1 MPENPRVNPWLVAI
15 AVMFGTFMEVLDTT
29 VVNVSLPHIAGTLSS
44 TIEEATWV
52 LTSYLVA
59 NAIILPITGWLAN
72 RFGRKRLLLTA
83 VVSFTGA
90 SFLCGLAPTLPA
102 LILFR
107 LIQGASGGT
116 LQPLS
121 QAVLLESFAPQ
132 DRGKA
137 MGFWGLGIVV
147 APILGP
153 VLGGWITDSYSWR
166 WIFYINIPVG
176 ILSLIMVSRYVFDPP
191 YLQAEKRG
199 IDGWGIGMLAVW
211 VAALQI
217 MLDKGQQEDWLSS
230 HFIVGLIVVCVGFFI
245 AFLVRELMADDPVVK
260 LSIFRDR
267 TYSSGVVLITIVG
280 VVLYGSLVLLPLW
293 LQTLLGYPSYQA
305 GLALAPRG
313 VGSLIGMPV
322 VGALVA
328 KLDPRRL
335 LMGGVLLGAFT
346 LFQFSS
352 LNLNAGYWDFFWP
365 QFIQGIA
372 LALLFV
378 PLTTISMNSIPKER
392 MGDATSLFNLMR
404 NLGGSVG
411 IAAVTAV
418 QARYVQAHI
427 NSLGA
432 HVTPYDP
439 AAAQMIHRLDQA
451 NPHKKSL
458 AMMFGL
464 VQQQAAMLSFIDVF
478 RIMAA
483 VFLLMFPLIFIMK
496 KPPKGAK
503 VEAAH

>member
-1 MPENPRVNPWLVAI
+1 
-15 AVMFGTFMEVLDTT
+15 MFGTFMEVLDTT
-29 VVNVSLPHIAGTLSS
+29 VVNVSLPHIAGTLSA
-44 TIEEATWV
+44 TVEEATWV

-72 RFGRKRLLLTA
+72 RFGRKRLLLAA

-90 SFLCGLAPTLPA
+90 SFLCGLAPTLPM

-191 YLQAEKRG
+191 YLQAQKRS
-199 IDGWGIGMLAVW
+199 IDGWGIGMLAIW

-217 MLDKGQQEDWLSS
+217 MLDKGQQEDWFAS
-230 HFIVGLIVVCVGFFI
+230 HFIVGLTLVFVGFFI
-245 AFLVRELMADDPVVK
+245 AFLVREFLAGDPVVK

-267 TYSSGVVLITIVG
+267 TYSAGVVLITIVG

-313 VGSLIGMPV
+313 VGSLIGMPL
-322 VGALVA
+322 VGALVG

-346 LFQFSS
+346 LFQFSD

-365 QFIQGIA
+365 QFLQGLA

-404 NLGGSVG
+404 NLGGSIG
-411 IAAVTAV
+411 IAAVVAI
-418 QARYVQAHI
+418 QSGYVQAHI

-432 HVTPYDP
+432 HVTPYDRS
-439 AAAQMIHRLDQA
+439 AAQMLQQLDRV
-451 NPHKKSL
+451 NPHKRSL
-458 AMMFGL
+458 AMMFGM
-464 VQQQAAMLSFIDVF
+464 VQQQASILSFIDVF

-483 VFLLMFPLIFIMK
+483 VFLLMFPLIFLMK
-496 KPPKGAK
+496 KPPKGVK